1 MKRDRVAVWLD
12 AVDEDVRWLKYEVE
26 PKKRGEVIREALKL
40 YRGFESSKGSKGD
53 RGDRG
58 SKTSTAST
66 TSTTSTTSNNEL
78 KTLISHLKKENE
90 VLKQEITELKKLID
104 DNVVIVGQSV
114 LSQLE
119 LAFSDREVD
128 DALIQTILIR
138 GIRSLKK
145 EEEEREK
152 TELLKSLQ
160 EV

>member
-40 YRGFESSKGSKGD
+40 YRSNEK
-53 RGDRG
+53 RV
-58 SKTSTAST
+58 TSDGRRETG
-66 TSTTSTTSNNEL
+66 NEL